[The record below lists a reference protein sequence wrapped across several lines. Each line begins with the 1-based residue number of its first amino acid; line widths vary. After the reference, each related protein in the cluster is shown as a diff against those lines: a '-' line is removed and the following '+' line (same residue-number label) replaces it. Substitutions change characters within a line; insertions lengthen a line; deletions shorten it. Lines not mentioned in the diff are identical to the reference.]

1 MKLTS
6 MVQKGE
12 VLPLTLPQSLIP
24 STKASRL
31 GLAPPTPGLTLSPRT
46 PSPTFAKPAV
56 YNQLLYNIFIV

>member
-6 MVQKGE
+6 MAQKGE

-31 GLAPPTPGLTLSPRT
+31 GLAPPAPGMSMSPRT
-46 PSPTFAKPAV
+46 PSPIHGKTV
-56 YNQLLYNIFIV
+56 SHVIVT